1 MSVTVPWVSIATA
14 LRRACGVAA
23 LLAVFAMHGVAVHGA
38 MHAGHGADP
47 RPAAVA
53 VTDHHHDLGTGDA
66 TMADSRADSPAG
78 TSQEDSPGPE
88 LLGYAG
94 LCLAILLVFM
104 VALVLHSRFIRSA
117 TARLDHRPR
126 MAAAV
131 SARPGSSLPVRLVD
145 PALLMSRPTRFLP

>member
-1 MSVTVPWVSIATA
+1 MSFTVPWVSIATA

-53 VTDHHHDLGTGDA
+53 VTDHHHGLGTGDA
-66 TMADSRADSPAG
+66 AMADTRDDSPPG
-78 TSQEDSPGPE
+78 TSQEDTPGPE

-94 LCLAILLVFM
+94 LCLAILLVFA
-104 VALVLHSRFIRSA
+104 VALVLHSRFIRLRRRRDSM
-117 TARLDHRPR
+117 TTR
-126 MAAAV
+126 
-131 SARPGSSLPVRLVD
+131 GW
-145 PALLMSRPTRFLP
+145 PTRSRRDRDPPCLFALSIQRC